1 VLPKEFGINDTL
13 KLPLHWVKIYAER
26 KSKTDREAAG
36 YSVSELPFKPYGS
49 ESTWCVRLAHHCPA
63 LVSGDSAS
71 SQSAVGII

>member
-1 VLPKEFGINDTL
+1 M
-13 KLPLHWVKIYAER
+13 
-26 KSKTDREAAG
+26 EAAG

-49 ESTWCVRLAHHCPA
+49 DSTWCVRLAHHCPA